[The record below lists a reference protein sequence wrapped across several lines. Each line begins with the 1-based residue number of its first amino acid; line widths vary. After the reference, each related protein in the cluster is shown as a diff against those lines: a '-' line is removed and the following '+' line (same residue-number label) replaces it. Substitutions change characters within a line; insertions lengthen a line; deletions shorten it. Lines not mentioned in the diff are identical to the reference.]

1 MKEPISNGK
10 SALFILNDWILF
22 VKLKK
27 RGSMDVFRGSNLSVY
42 HVCYSNFHHYSNRR
56 DY

>member
-27 RGSMDVFRGSNLSVY
+27 KGEYG
-42 HVCYSNFHHYSNRR
+42 CI
-56 DY
+56 